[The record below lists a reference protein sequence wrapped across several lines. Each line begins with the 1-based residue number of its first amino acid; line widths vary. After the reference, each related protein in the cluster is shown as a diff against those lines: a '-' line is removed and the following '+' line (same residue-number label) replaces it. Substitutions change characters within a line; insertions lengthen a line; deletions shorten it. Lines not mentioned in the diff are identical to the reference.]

1 MHARMG
7 KRFSISRRH
16 SKAKSLDSNIG
27 TRCRMH
33 GPGDLAFELELA
45 RLVADM
51 IPEKLRAR
59 ALSERPIETRPV
71 NPTNPLNPRP
81 GPSRRMVWFK
91 TASALPDD
99 PALHRRL
106 LAYASDFNFLG
117 TSIQPHGVSWLT
129 PGIRMA
135 SLDHAMWFHRPFR
148 FDEWLLYSVDS
159 PAAAGARALV
169 RGQFF
174 TRDGTLVAS
183 TTQEGV
189 IRMSSWREN
198 TQS

>member
-1 MHARMG
+1 
-7 KRFSISRRH
+7 
-16 SKAKSLDSNIG
+16 
-27 TRCRMH
+27 
-33 GPGDLAFELELA
+33 
-45 RLVADM
+45 
-51 IPEKLRAR
+51 
-59 ALSERPIETRPV
+59 
-71 NPTNPLNPRP
+71 
-81 GPSRRMVWFK
+81 
-91 TASALPDD
+91 
-99 PALHRRL
+99 
-106 LAYASDFNFLG
+106 
-117 TSIQPHGVSWLT
+117 
-129 PGIRMA
+129 
-135 SLDHAMWFHRPFR
+135 MWFHRSFR

>member
-1 MHARMG
+1 
-7 KRFSISRRH
+7 
-16 SKAKSLDSNIG
+16 
-27 TRCRMH
+27 
-33 GPGDLAFELELA
+33 
-45 RLVADM
+45 
-51 IPEKLRAR
+51 
-59 ALSERPIETRPV
+59 
-71 NPTNPLNPRP
+71 
-81 GPSRRMVWFK
+81 MVWFK

-169 RGQFF
+169 RGQFY
-174 TRDGTLVAS
+174 TRDGALVAS

-189 IRMSSWREN
+189 IRMSSWREEAP
-198 TQS
+198 S